1 MFPVGMLLG
10 SLILTILPQREKV
23 YKSLVSSL
31 FAYSILIITVGIVTS
46 EKLFVLKNTHYLVI
60 LMVLYVLIAISA
72 MFVNIPINMVIQKLI
87 PDDKRGRITGILRTF
102 TLVFTPVGTT
112 FPICCGIHP
121 LYGSSNLCCIK
132 KYCSRYRYFCEGTEG
147 RRIVILNSIVTGIT
161 ITALT
166 TTLNTFN
173 YGLEKMGG
181 ISGIALVA
189 IVTFV
194 SATLLVYIAF
204 KFLYMINKK
213 RQEQLD
219 DKYNDEDE

>member
-1 MFPVGMLLG
+1 M
-10 SLILTILPQREKV
+10 
-23 YKSLVSSL
+23 
-31 FAYSILIITVGIVTS
+31 
-46 EKLFVLKNTHYLVI
+46 
-60 LMVLYVLIAISA
+60 
-72 MFVNIPINMVIQKLI
+72 
-87 PDDKRGRITGILRTF
+87 
-102 TLVFTPVGTT
+102 
-112 FPICCGIHP
+112 CCGIHP

>member
-1 MFPVGMLLG
+1 MK
-10 SLILTILPQREKV
+10 REK
-23 YKSLVSSL
+23 
-31 FAYSILIITVGIVTS
+31 IQDERIIFQKQKIGSDAFGIVFFGLLIS
-46 EKLFVLKNTHYLVI
+46 VLLQQIVFEAPLSQYAAEFILFTVAAIYVVLR
-60 LMVLYVLIAISA
+60 
-72 MFVNIPINMVIQKLI
+72 NIVA
-87 PDDKRGRITGILRTF
+87 GIDIFAKVQRDAEL
-102 TLVFTPVGTT
+102 
-112 FPICCGIHP
+112 
-121 LYGSSNLCCIK
+121 S
-132 KYCSRYRYFCEGTEG
+132 
-147 RRIVILNSIVTGIT
+147 LNSIVTGIT